1 MEVNLKMNPSKHSLM
16 KMVLNIT
23 FLVQELH
30 NKMEMLKEK
39 IELCKKWIEQ
49 C

>member
-1 MEVNLKMNPSKHSLM
+1 MEVNLKMHLLNHSLM
-16 KMVLNIT
+16 KMVLNII

-30 NKMEMLKEK
+30 NKMELLKEK
-39 IELCKKWIEQ
+39 IELCKKWLEQ